1 MLSKWWIHIVVVVL
15 GTVVAGTAQAG
26 RRPHTWAWDAEVLP
40 ERGVEVESWVTDRI
54 YKKSADITEVWLAP
68 IVGVTDRLELAV
80 PLQWSHAQAGN
91 RVGIDWYGAE
101 LRWRLRS
108 PDPVE
113 SGGWS
118 PLVRASVRKS
128 LLARDALVGELT
140 LVGSWD
146 ATEKLRLMAN
156 LGVQADAAVRK
167 VQVLYA
173 AGASYAVVPDLRVG
187 VELFGTDFAKA
198 PASAHGGML
207 VGPSL
212 GWTHGR
218 LWTTVGYVAGVT
230 EFAANGMFRWMWA
243 IAI

>member
-1 MLSKWWIHIVVVVL
+1 MVVVL
-15 GTVVAGTAQAG
+15 GTLAAVTAQAG
-26 RRPHTWAWDAEVLP
+26 RRPHTWVWDAEVLP

-54 YKKSADITEVWLAP
+54 YPKSSDITEVWLAP
-68 IVGVTDRLELAV
+68 IVGVTDRLELAI
-80 PLQWSHAQAGN
+80 PLQWSQVQA
-91 RVGIDWYGAE
+91 RDHVGIGWYGAE

-118 PLVRASVRKS
+118 PLLRAAVRKS
-128 LLARDALVGELT
+128 LVARDALVGELT

-146 ATEKLRLMAN
+146 VTDKLRLMAN
-156 LGVQADAAVRK
+156 AGVQVDAAVRS
-167 VQVLYA
+167 VQGLYG

-187 VELFGTDFAKA
+187 LELFGTDFAKA
-198 PASAHGGML
+198 PVGVRGGVL
-207 VGPSL
+207 AGPSL

-218 LWTTVGYVAGVT
+218 LWTTVGYVAGIT
-230 EFAANGMFRWMWA
+230 EFAASGMFRWMWA

>member
-1 MLSKWWIHIVVVVL
+1 MLGKWWIRIVVVVL
-15 GTVVAGTAQAG
+15 GTLLAGTAQAG
-26 RRPHTWAWDAEVLP
+26 RRPHTWVWDAEVLP

-54 YKKSADITEVWLAP
+54 YKKGADITEVWLAP
-68 IVGVTDRLELAV
+68 IVGLTDRLELAM

-108 PDPVE
+108 PDPIE

-118 PLVRASVRKS
+118 PLLRAAVRKS
-128 LLARDALVGELT
+128 LASRDALVGELT

-146 ATEKLRLMAN
+146 ATEKLRLTAN
-156 LGVQADAAVRK
+156 VGALADAAGRK
-167 VQVLYA
+167 VQLQYA
-173 AGASYAVVPDLRVG
+173 AGISYVVMPDLRLG
-187 VELFGTDFAKA
+187 VEVFSVDFAKA
-198 PASAHGGML
+198 PATAKGGTL

-218 LWTTVGYVAGVT
+218 LWTTAGYVLGIT
-230 EFAANGMFRWMWA
+230 EFAADGMFRLMWG